1 MDYRHTEDFARMAEA
16 AALRA
21 RHLRG
26 EAVVDFWNAVAAGVR
41 TLLRAV
47 RRRLESQTITEA

>member
-21 RHLRG
+21 RQLRG
-26 EAVVDFWNAVAAGVR
+26 EAVVDFWQAVANGLR
-41 TLLRAV
+41 TLVRSL
-47 RRRLESQTITEA
+47 RRRTETRTVTEA